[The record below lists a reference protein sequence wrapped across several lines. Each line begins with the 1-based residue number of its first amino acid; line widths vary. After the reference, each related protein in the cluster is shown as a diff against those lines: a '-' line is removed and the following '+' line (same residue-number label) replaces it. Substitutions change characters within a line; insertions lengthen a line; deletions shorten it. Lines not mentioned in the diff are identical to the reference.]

1 MLNAKSTQTENELYA
16 LAALFT
22 YANDKPV
29 TKQDIMAVL
38 KELGV
43 QGQSKLADLF
53 ECDVI
58 KMKGMLSSI
67 SSAGP
72 AQSTDAKT
80 DKKGEEKP
88 AEIEEEVV
96 EEVELDFGDLF

>member
-1 MLNAKSTQTENELYA
+1 MLNAKSIQTENELYA

-29 TKQDIMAVL
+29 TKQDIIAIL

-43 QGQSKLADLF
+43 QPQSKLAELF

-58 KMKGMLSSI
+58 KMKDMLTSV

-72 AQSTDAKT
+72 SQSSETKT
-80 DKKGEEKP
+80 VNKEEEKP
-88 AEIEEEVV
+88 QEVEEEAA

>member
-1 MLNAKSTQTENELYA
+1 MLNAKSTQNENELYA

-29 TKQDIMAVL
+29 TKQDIMAIL
-38 KELGV
+38 KVLGV
-43 QGQSKLADLF
+43 QGQSKLAELF

-58 KMKGMLSSI
+58 KMKEMLTSI
-67 SSAGP
+67 SSSGP
-72 AQSTDAKT
+72 SQSFDNKT
-80 DKKGEEKP
+80 VNKEEEKP
-88 AEIEEEVV
+88 QEVEEEAA